1 MNEIYLT
8 KANTSEKERADL
20 IEKLDTIFQT
30 EQIVMSKH
38 SWESNYFPIKSIKHF
53 IANSPTYKGSIQNYI
68 VWFDSSNECL
78 AFKNLANCRHF
89 YIRLANKKFI
99 EDFPY
104 IYEGRL
110 ENPDG
115 YIIPI
120 KFN

>member
-8 KANTSEKERADL
+8 KSNTPEKERSDL
-20 IEKLDTIFQT
+20 IEKLDIIFQD
-30 EQIVMSKH
+30 EHIVMSKN
-38 SWESNYFPIKSIKHF
+38 SWEYNYFPIKSIKHF
-53 IANSPTYKGSIQNYI
+53 IANSPTYKGEIQNYI
-68 VWFDSSNECL
+68 VWFDSFNNCL
-78 AFKNLANCRHF
+78 AFKNIVNCRYF

-104 IYEGRL
+104 IYEGKL
-110 ENPDG
+110 KNPDE

>member
-8 KANTSEKERADL
+8 KPDTSEKERTNL
-20 IEKLDTIFQT
+20 IEKLDTIFQN

-38 SWESNYFPIKSIKHF
+38 NWENNYFPIKSIKHF
-53 IANSPTYKGSIQNYI
+53 IANSPTYKGEPKQYI
-68 VWFDSSNECL
+68 VWFDSYNKCL
-78 AFKNLANCRHF
+78 AFKNLVTYRYF

-104 IYEGRL
+104 IYEGKL
-110 ENPDG
+110 DNPDK

>member
-8 KANTSEKERADL
+8 KPNTSKKEKADL
-20 IEKLDTIFQT
+20 IEKLDTIFQD

-38 SWESNYFPIKSIKHF
+38 SWENTYFPIKSIKHF
-53 IANSPTYKGSIQNYI
+53 LANSPTYKGDPECYI
-68 VWFDSSNECL
+68 VWFDTRDNCL
-78 AFKNLANCRHF
+78 TFKNITNCRYF
-89 YIRLANKKFI
+89 CIRLANKKFI

-104 IYEGRL
+104 IYEGKL
-110 ENPDG
+110 ENSDE

>member
-8 KANTSEKERADL
+8 KPDTPEKERADL
-20 IEKLDTIFQT
+20 IEKLDTIFQN

-38 SWESNYFPIKSIKHF
+38 SWENSYFPIKSIKHF
-53 IANSPTYKGSIQNYI
+53 ITNSPTYKGESKQYI
-68 VWFDSSNECL
+68 VWFNSFDNCL
-78 AFKNLANCRHF
+78 AFRNLATCRHF

-104 IYEGRL
+104 IYEGKL
-110 ENPDG
+110 KNPDE

-120 KFN
+120 KFK

>member
-8 KANTSEKERADL
+8 KPDTPEKERANL
-20 IEKLDTIFQT
+20 IEKLDTIFQN
-30 EQIVMSKH
+30 EQIVMSRH

-53 IANSPTYKGSIQNYI
+53 IANSPTYKGELEYYI
-68 VWFDSSNECL
+68 VLFNSYDNCL
-78 AFKNLANCRHF
+78 VFKNLVNYRHF

-99 EDFPY
+99 DDFPY

-110 ENPDG
+110 DNPDK